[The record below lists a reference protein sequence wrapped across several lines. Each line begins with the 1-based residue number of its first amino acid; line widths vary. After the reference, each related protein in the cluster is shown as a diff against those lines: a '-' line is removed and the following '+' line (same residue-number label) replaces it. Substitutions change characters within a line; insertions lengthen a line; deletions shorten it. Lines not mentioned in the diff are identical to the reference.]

1 MGMLRDQ
8 MIRAMQLRRF
18 AGATQKA
25 YLEAVVGLTKHFRVS
40 PDQLA
45 ATQIQDYILYL
56 LSKRQLQWN
65 TVNVITTG
73 IKFFYNHVVQ
83 RPDIAPA
90 IPPRRTPR
98 PLPEILSA
106 GELER
111 LFAVTS
117 NLKHR
122 LLLMT
127 TYAGGLRVSEVIKL
141 QACHLDSQRGLIRV
155 VHGKRDKDRYTLL
168 SPRLLEELRAYWKAF
183 RPPLWLFP
191 SRDPQRHLNDETAR
205 SVFQKAKAKAGI
217 HKGGNIH
224 MLRHSFASHLLEA
237 GADLRTI
244 QILLGHA
251 SILTTS
257 RYLQVTR
264 KTLDG
269 TRSPLDL
276 LDLSRLP
283 SLGQAAKE
291 GSSCQPS

>member
-1 MGMLRDQ
+1 MGKLRDL

-18 AGATQKA
+18 ADPTHKA
-25 YLEAVVGLTKHFRVS
+25 YLEAVVGLTRYYKVS
-40 PDQLA
+40 PDQLS
-45 ATQIQDYILYL
+45 ATQVQDYILYL
-56 LSKRQLQWN
+56 LTQRQLKWN
-65 TVNVITTG
+65 SVNVITTG
-73 IKFFYNHVVQ
+73 LKFFYSQVVQ

-90 IPPRRTPR
+90 IPRRRTPR

-111 LFAVTS
+111 LFAVTD
-117 NLKHR
+117 NPKHR
-122 LLLMT
+122 MLLMT

-191 SRDPQRHLNDETAR
+191 CRDPQRHLNDETAR

-237 GADLRTI
+237 GTNLRTI
-244 QILLGHA
+244 QILMGHT

-257 RYLQVTR
+257 QYLHVTS

-276 LDLSRLP
+276 LNLSHLP
-283 SLGQAAKE
+283 NVAQTAKE
-291 GSSCQPS
+291 GSACQPS

>member
-18 AGATQKA
+18 AATTQKA
-25 YLEAVVGLTKHFRVS
+25 YLEAVVGLTKHFMVS
-40 PDQLA
+40 PALLT
-45 ATQIQDYILYL
+45 ATQVQDYILYL
-56 LSKRQLQWN
+56 LTKRQLQWN
-65 TVNVITTG
+65 SVNVITTG
-73 IKFFYNHVVQ
+73 IKFFYSHVVQ

-106 GELER
+106 AELER

-127 TYAGGLRVSEVIKL
+127 TYAAGLRVSEVIKL

-191 SRDPQRHLNDETAR
+191 SCDPQQHLNDESAR
-205 SVFQKAKAKAGI
+205 CVFQKAKAKAGI

-237 GADLRTI
+237 GTDVRTI

-251 SILTTS
+251 SLLTTS
-257 RYLQVTR
+257 RYLHVSR

-283 SLGQAAKE
+283 SLGQAVKE
-291 GSSCQPS
+291 GSACQPS

>member
-25 YLEAVVGLTKHFRVS
+25 YLEAVIGLTKHYRVS
-40 PDQLA
+40 PDQLS

-56 LSKRQLQWN
+56 LTQRQLQWN
-65 TVNVITTG
+65 SVNVITTG
-73 IKFFYNHVVQ
+73 LKFFYSQVVQ
-83 RPDIAPA
+83 RADVAPA

-117 NLKHR
+117 NAKHR
-122 LLLMT
+122 MLLMT
-127 TYAGGLRVSEVIKL
+127 TYGGGLRVSEVIKL
-141 QACHLDSQRGLIRV
+141 QACHLDGQRGLIRV
-155 VHGKRDKDRYTLL
+155 VHGKRGKDRYTLL
-168 SPRLLEELRAYWKAF
+168 SARLLAELRAYWKAF

-205 SVFQKAKAKAGI
+205 SVFLKAKAKAGI

-224 MLRHSFASHLLEA
+224 LLRMASAYYYTFQRMAYFQGNSPWSGDVL
-237 GADLRTI
+237 GSWRPCRTAWI
-244 QILLGHA
+244 SARTRGKSRSWRAMIHGVD
-251 SILTTS
+251 STT
-257 RYLQVTR
+257 
-264 KTLDG
+264 
-269 TRSPLDL
+269 
-276 LDLSRLP
+276 
-283 SLGQAAKE
+283 
-291 GSSCQPS
+291 

>member
-1 MGMLRDQ
+1 MGRLRDQ

-25 YLEAVVGLTKHFRVS
+25 YLEAVVGLTKHFMVS
-40 PDQLA
+40 PDQLS

-56 LSKRQLQWN
+56 LTQRQLQWN

-73 IKFFYNHVVQ
+73 LKFFYSQVVQ

-117 NLKHR
+117 NPKHR
-122 LLLMT
+122 MLLMT
-127 TYAGGLRVSEVIKL
+127 TYGGGLRVSEVIQL

-205 SVFQKAKAKAGI
+205 SVFQQAKAKAGI

-237 GADLRTI
+237 GTDLRTI
-244 QILLGHA
+244 QILMGHA

-257 RYLQVTR
+257 RYLHVTR

-283 SLGQAAKE
+283 NLVQAEPE
-291 GSSCQPS
+291 GSACQPS

>member
-25 YLEAVVGLTKHFRVS
+25 YLEAVVGLTKHFMVS
-40 PDQLA
+40 PDQLTA
-45 ATQIQDYILYL
+45 SQVQDYILYL

-73 IKFFYNHVVQ
+73 IKFFYSHVVQ

-106 GELER
+106 VELER
-111 LFAVTS
+111 LFAATS
-117 NLKHR
+117 NPKHR
-122 LLLMT
+122 MLLMT

-141 QACHLDSQRGLIRV
+141 QACHLDGQRGLIRV

-168 SPRLLEELRAYWKAF
+168 SPRLLQELRAYWQAF

-191 SRDPQRHLNDETAR
+191 SRDPQKHLNDETAR

-224 MLRHSFASHLLEA
+224 MLRHSFASHLLES

-257 RYLQVTR
+257 RYLHVTR

-283 SLGQAAKE
+283 SLDQAAKE

>member
-1 MGMLRDQ
+1 MGRLRDQ

-25 YLEAVVGLTKHFRVS
+25 YLEAVVGLTKHFMVS
-40 PDQLA
+40 PDQLT

-56 LSKRQLQWN
+56 FSKRQLQWN

-73 IKFFYNHVVQ
+73 LKFFYSHVVQ

-111 LFAVTS
+111 LFAATS
-117 NLKHR
+117 NPKHR
-122 LLLMT
+122 MLLMT

-191 SRDPQRHLNDETAR
+191 SRNPQQHLNDETAR

-257 RYLQVTR
+257 RYLHVTR

-276 LDLSRLP
+276 LDLSQLP
-283 SLGQAAKE
+283 SLGQAAQE

>member
-1 MGMLRDQ
+1 MLRDQ

-25 YLEAVVGLTKHFRVS
+25 YLEAVVGLTKHFMVA
-40 PDQLA
+40 PDRLA

-56 LSKRQLQWN
+56 LTKRQLQWN

-73 IKFFYNHVVQ
+73 IKFFYSHVVQ

-111 LFAVTS
+111 LFAATS
-117 NLKHR
+117 NPKHR
-122 LLLMT
+122 MLLMT

-168 SPRLLEELRAYWKAF
+168 SPRLLQELRAHWKTF

-191 SRDPQRHLNDETAR
+191 SRDPQQHLNDETAR

-257 RYLQVTR
+257 RYLHVTR

-276 LDLSRLP
+276 LDLSQLP
-283 SLGQAAKE
+283 SLGQAGQE
-291 GSSCQPS
+291 GTSCQPS

>member
-18 AGATQKA
+18 AAPTQKA
-25 YLEAVVGLTKHFRVS
+25 YLEAVVGLTKHYKIA
-40 PDQLA
+40 PDQLSV
-45 ATQIQDYILYL
+45 TQVQDYILYL
-56 LSKRQLQWN
+56 LTQRQLQWN
-65 TVNVITTG
+65 SVNVITTG
-73 IKFFYNHVVQ
+73 IKFFYSHVVQ

-117 NLKHR
+117 NPKHR
-122 LLLMT
+122 MLLMT

-141 QACHLDSQRGLIRV
+141 QACHIDSQRGLIRV
-155 VHGKRDKDRYTLL
+155 VHGKRAKDRYTLL
-168 SPRLLEELRAYWKAF
+168 STRLLEELRAYWKAC

-217 HKGGNIH
+217 HKGGNMH

-237 GADLRTI
+237 DTNLRTI
-244 QILLGHA
+244 QILMGHT

-257 RYLQVTR
+257 RYLHVTR

-283 SLGQAAKE
+283 SLDQVAKE
-291 GSSCQPS
+291 DAACQPS

>member
-1 MGMLRDQ
+1 MGVLRDQ

-18 AGATQKA
+18 AGTTQKA
-25 YLEAVVGLTKHFRVS
+25 YLEAVVGLTRHFRVA
-40 PDQLA
+40 PDQLT
-45 ATQIQDYILYL
+45 ATQVQDYILYL
-56 LSKRQLQWN
+56 LTQRQLQWN

-73 IKFFYNHVVQ
+73 IKFFYSHVVQ

-111 LFAVTS
+111 LFAATT
-117 NLKHR
+117 NPKHR

-141 QACHLDSQRGLIRV
+141 QACHLDSERGLIRV

-205 SVFQKAKAKAGI
+205 SVFQQAKAKAGI

-237 GADLRTI
+237 GVDLRTI

-257 RYLQVTR
+257 RYLHVTR

-276 LDLSRLP
+276 LDLSSLP
-283 SLGQAAKE
+283 RIGQAAKE
-291 GSSCQPS
+291 AASCQPS